1 MARCGSAS
9 FLLEAMADEV
19 QELADASMVL
29 DRRTF
34 LMAHGV
40 GVPIFQSLAASDTSF
55 ANH

>member
-1 MARCGSAS
+1 
-9 FLLEAMADEV
+9 MADEV

-40 GVPIFQSLAASDTSF
+40 GVPNFQSLAASDTSF